1 MRISVLVALA
11 GFGVAI
17 TPAAAA
23 AQQAQHQ
30 QHQHPAP
37 PPGKESPAPANPMRD
52 MMADPARHQQMMERM
67 TQCRDMMSM
76 MVEHMRHAPADPAP
90 ARPPR

>member
-11 GFGVAI
+11 GFGVGIIPSVA
-17 TPAAAA
+17 T
-23 AQQAQHQ
+23 AQQAP
-30 QHQHPAP
+30 HQHPVA

>member
-1 MRISVLVALA
+1 MRISVLIALA

-17 TPAAAA
+17 TPAAAT
-23 AQQAQHQ
+23 AQQGQHQ
-30 QHQHPAP
+30 QHQPPAA

-76 MVEHMRHAPADPAP
+76 MIEYMRHAPANPAP
-90 ARPPR
+90 APPPR